1 MSKLPTIKAC
11 NEPLAEL
18 GHKRQV
24 FSNLKL
30 GQAAVAAAEKKGKIS
45 KPSVATIKSAAIK
58 ATTNR
63 ESLLKAIE
71 AATGPSAKADL
82 YEKLSASLLEEMNK
96 TTDLTQKTDLM
107 RQRTRSER
115 NLAYALLAERQ
126 LNPAAAK
133 ARRTMRLIE

>member
-45 KPSVATIKSAAIK
+45 NPSVATIKSAAIK

-96 TTDLTQKTDLM
+96 TTDLTQKN
-107 RQRTRSER
+107 RSDASKDPLRAQPSLRPIGRAPVESSR
-115 NLAYALLAERQ
+115 S
-126 LNPAAAK
+126 
-133 ARRTMRLIE
+133 